1 MHEIEVEVV
10 LLLTVTVV
18 EPELVLWLES
28 PLYVPAIVAV
38 PDSDAVN
45 VTEHEPATN
54 VHDGALKVPVAV
66 PVAVKLTVPVG
77 VVGVPDV
84 SATVAVQVVAW
95 LITTGDGLHAIVVLV
110 V

>member
-1 MHEIEVEVV
+1 M
-10 LLLTVTVV
+10 
-18 EPELVLWLES
+18 
-28 PLYVPAIVAV
+28 
-38 PDSDAVN
+38 N
-45 VTEHEPATN
+45 VTEHDPLARVHVGELN
-54 VHDGALKVPVAV
+54 VPDAVPLAVKLTVPVGVLVGAGEVSLTVAV
-66 PVAVKLTVPVG
+66 PEAVKLTVPVG